1 MRWTTDSLRTT
12 LRTQPTFVPIS
23 VRLTSTSQLSL
34 LLLLLLWWGWGCRQV
49 RRLILIIIIMTVL
62 LLLLHFRMKR
72 RRRAHRSVCPSL
84 ILRLEFPSQPR
95 SSNAFLYVNGLCV
108 VLSTFSLTVTQ
119 PGRSC
124 SVSPNK
130 FKRLNPWTNRSAM
143 P

>member
-95 SSNAFLYVNGLCV
+95 SLKR
-108 VLSTFSLTVTQ
+108 FSVREWIVRRPIHVFADRNPTWTELF
-119 PGRSC
+119 G
-124 SVSPNK
+124 VSEQIQ
-130 FKRLNPWTNRSAM
+130 TS
-143 P
+143 